1 MEGGL
6 AELNSSRPHS
16 RIRRVRTASA
26 EALPRRQGACRK
38 GPFLRE
44 AGHGLR
50 VRAAGRGAHLGV
62 SESGQCDVV
71 PDSARAW
78 GTGVTRLTQESSVV
92 TIWDGARN
100 YRSITLEESHK
111 LFNPA
116 TVSVL

>member
-1 MEGGL
+1 M
-6 AELNSSRPHS
+6 
-16 RIRRVRTASA
+16 RTASA

-44 AGHGLR
+44 AGTGC
-50 VRAAGRGAHLGV
+50 VSGQQAGGAHLGV

>member
-1 MEGGL
+1 M
-6 AELNSSRPHS
+6 
-16 RIRRVRTASA
+16 RTASQQDTEGEDSFRGGA
-26 EALPRRQGACRK
+26 APQARSVPEGALPARGWD
-38 GPFLRE
+38 
-44 AGHGLR
+44 GLR